1 MPLRPLIPGTSSI
14 VLHSVM
20 RSILCTARLSTF
32 TFLYCFPTVDYALHS
47 LTQDFAAQ
55 FPFLTALRSM
65 RSLAQF
71 LWTFFWFHDILFHFF
86 PALRSIPQLSTAFRS
101 SAQPLTLFFN

>member
-1 MPLRPLIPGTSSI
+1 MPLRPSIPGTSSN

-32 TFLYCFPTVDYALHS
+32 ILLYYFPTVDYASRS
-47 LTQDFAAQ
+47 LTQDSAARSP
-55 FPFLTALRSM
+55 FPTALRST

-71 LWTFFWFHDILFHFF
+71 LWTSFGFHIILFHFF
-86 PALRSIPQLSTAFRS
+86 PALRSIPQLSAAFDS
-101 SAQPLTLFFN
+101 IL